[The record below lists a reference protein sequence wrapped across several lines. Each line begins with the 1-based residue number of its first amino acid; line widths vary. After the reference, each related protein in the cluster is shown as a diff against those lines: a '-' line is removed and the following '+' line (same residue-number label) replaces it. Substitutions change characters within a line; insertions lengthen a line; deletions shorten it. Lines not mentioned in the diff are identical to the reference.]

1 MSWTWQVLISQILNG
16 FLLFYQH
23 CSRII
28 DFSVKVTTHLM
39 KSLVEEEQR
48 TEAIMM
54 LNMMNFLKD
63 FQSIFLKLNIPK
75 KMAFQK
81 DNLNLEMIVKLR
93 RIDRISKTIASKK
106 SQIWKDR
113 FMRCKVKISRMGLRT
128 FPIKIIS
135 MDLWIQT
142 RILNLRKNLS
152 LILKEMNNFW
162 IKDLM
167 IN

>member
-1 MSWTWQVLISQILNG
+1 
-16 FLLFYQH
+16 
-23 CSRII
+23 
-28 DFSVKVTTHLM
+28 
-39 KSLVEEEQR
+39 
-48 TEAIMM
+48 
-54 LNMMNFLKD
+54 
-63 FQSIFLKLNIPK
+63 
-75 KMAFQK
+75 
-81 DNLNLEMIVKLR
+81 MIVKLR
-93 RIDRISKTIASKK
+93 RIDRISETIASKK

-135 MDLWIQT
+135 MDLWTQT